1 MKRKIIAILILI
13 QLPLM
18 ALCALKKTSAYE
30 LYIAKYKDLAIEQM
44 HRHKIPASI
53 TLAQGLLESGAG
65 NSELARKANNHFGIK
80 CHNWNGKRMY
90 HDDDRKDDCFRS
102 YNSVY
107 ESYEDHSRF
116 LVSGQRYSKLFKLK
130 TTDYKGWAK
139 GLKAA
144 GYATNPKYAS
154 KLIEIIELYE
164 LYEYDREKKA
174 EKFVPVIKINNNV
187 SIDNSHKIYQF
198 NNNLY
203 LKARQGETFKSI
215 GKEVGISY
223 YRLADF
229 NERDKNDVLAA
240 GDIIYLKKKAK
251 KAPKQFKNKKH
262 VVKAGES
269 MYIISQLYGIRLK
282 YLYKMN
288 GLTPDYQIEVGDELR
303 VR

>member
-18 ALCALKKTSAYE
+18 ALCALKKNSAYE

-130 TTDYKGWAK
+130 ITDYKGWAK

-164 LYEYDREKKA
+164 LYEYDREKKT

-203 LKARQGETFKSI
+203 IKARQGDTFKSI

-262 VVKAGES
+262 VVK
-269 MYIISQLYGIRLK
+269 
-282 YLYKMN
+282 
-288 GLTPDYQIEVGDELR
+288 
-303 VR
+303 